1 MHFSV
6 LVNGSL
12 HGLFGSS
19 RGIHQHDLLSLLLF
33 VIVMEAL
40 SKMMEKEVGEG
51 LLVGFSVGRAGRN
64 NLLIFHLLFP
74 DDTLIFCEDDP
85 G

>member
-1 MHFSV
+1 MHSFV
-6 LVNGSL
+6 LVNGSP

-19 RGIHQHDLLSLLLF
+19 RGIHQRDLLSPLLF
-33 VIVMEAL
+33 VIVMETL
-40 SKMMEKEVGEG
+40 SKMMEKAVGEG
-51 LLVGFSVGRAGRN
+51 LLVGFSMGRVGRN

>member
-6 LVNGSL
+6 LVNGSP
-12 HGLFGSS
+12 HVLFGSS
-19 RGIHQHDLLSLLLF
+19 RGIHQCDLLSPLLF
-33 VIVMEAL
+33 VIVIEAL
-40 SKMMEKEVGEG
+40 SKMMEKAVGKG

-74 DDTLIFCEDDP
+74 DTLIFCEDDP
-85 G
+85 R

>member
-19 RGIHQHDLLSLLLF
+19 RGIHQCDLLSLLLF